1 MNKRIIIFIISLF
14 IIGLLAYIVSTYFVG
29 VGFINGDSMLPTYNN
44 GNIVLIK
51 KRNYKIEKDD
61 IVVVKKNNLI
71 IIKRIVGVPHDTLIV
86 KEGKLYINNE
96 VNAKYNNI
104 QDEGI
109 LKDEVV
115 LNKNQYF
122 IIGDNYNNSID
133 SRSNEI
139 GIIEK
144 NNIIGKIIN

>member
-1 MNKRIIIFIISLF
+1 MKSL
-14 IIGLLAYIVSTYFVG
+14 A
-29 VGFINGDSMLPTYNN
+29 MPC
-44 GNIVLIK
+44 LI
-51 KRNYKIEKDD
+51 YYSI
-61 IVVVKKNNLI
+61 KKNNLI

-104 QDEGI
+104 QEAGI